1 VPDVW
6 LVVQDGPGT
15 GAQHP
20 VEGAVTIGRDEG
32 ADLQLRDKAVSRRH
46 ATLRVE
52 GETAVIEDLGS
63 RNGTFVNGE
72 RVDDARRLRE
82 GDALQLGA
90 TVLEVRSSRGETE
103 PFPAPV
109 TPTEVHPAP
118 ESADPAHG
126 S

>member
-1 VPDVW
+1 M
-6 LVVQDGPGT
+6 
-15 GAQHP
+15 
-20 VEGAVTIGRDEG
+20 TIGRDDT

-63 RNGTFVNGE
+63 RNGTFVNGD
-72 RVDDARRLRE
+72 RVGDARRLRE
-82 GDALQLGA
+82 GDAVQVGA

-103 PFPAPV
+103 PFPPPV

-118 ESADPAHG
+118 PAA
-126 S
+126 SE